1 MSTATHPVNEPT
13 IHDVYA
19 YLRLHDTA
27 AAIDFYT
34 RAFGAKELFRLV
46 EPGGRVGHAEIKI
59 GAVTLMLSDE
69 YPEMGIRGPR
79 SVGATTVS
87 IHIHAGDV
95 DQLFE
100 RAVAAGATVVRP
112 LQNQFY
118 GERSGTVRDPF
129 GHEWLLGGHIEDM
142 TTEEMQRRYTALFA
156 GE

>member
-1 MSTATHPVNEPT
+1 MTGQKAGEQV

-46 EPGGRVGHAEIKI
+46 EPSGRVGHAEVKI
-59 GAVTLMLSDE
+59 GAVTIMLSDE
-69 YPEMGIRGPR
+69 YPEYNIHGPR
-79 SVGATTVS
+79 SIGGTTVS
-87 IHIHAGDV
+87 IHIHASDV
-95 DQLFE
+95 DRLFE
-100 RAVAAGATVVRP
+100 QAVAAGATVVRP

-129 GHEWLLGGHIEDM
+129 GHEWLLGGHIEDV
-142 TTEEMQRRYTALFA
+142 TPEEMQRRYTAMFN
-156 GE
+156 EP